1 MTQMYHQTALQA
13 LASNMGLYFRRA
25 LLSLC
30 RTLNILHLL
39 RRLMF
44 DAWGE
49 LIEASIVTKHII
61 LIHERNT
68 NRLLVS
74 ERRNKKERKKKQKK
88 KKEKKRKL
96 IFKKLQQAK
105 SQEEITKKNRRTL
118 TSQRQSIK
126 TYLCTSCVKMYI
138 TVTEPAETCE
148 ISIQGV

>member
-1 MTQMYHQTALQA
+1 MYHQQALQA
-13 LASNMGLYFRRA
+13 LASNMGEYFRRTPF
-25 LLSLC
+25 LSC
-30 RTLNILHLL
+30 TLNFRHLL
-39 RRLMF
+39 HRLMF

-105 SQEEITKKNRRTL
+105 SQEEIAKKNRRTL
-118 TSQRQSIK
+118 TSHRQSVK
-126 TYLCTSCVKMYI
+126 THLCASYVKMYI
-138 TVTEPAETCE
+138 TVTEPGETCE